1 MGQMVIMAVLV
12 EMEETPRPPSVR
24 VQCST
29 QAEEA
34 VLPTGLTMLVIC
46 LQAILL
52 AVVVVLVVEA
62 RGAWLQAD
70 QEQVGQQALVGE
82 AEEEQVGED
91 LLDMV
96 ALAALASSY

>member
-29 QAEEA
+29 QAEGA